1 MFGAVKSSLV
11 QLCVAFC
18 KHNLVSVF
26 PQLFKLIRL
35 VLTLPI
41 LTATTER
48 AFSALKILKTRLRT
62 SIGDDWMVDLMI
74 INIEKTIAQSL
85 DINDIINFLSGDVSS
100 RSPILSI
107 KKIKFDHL
115 LKFEYNI
122 IKYTLDI
129 SIF

>member
-1 MFGAVKSSLV
+1 MP
-11 QLCVAFC
+11 QLAFC
-18 KHNLVSVF
+18 KHNLVCVF

-74 INIEKTIAQSL
+74 INIEKTIAKAL
-85 DINDIINFLSGDVSS
+85 DINDIINFFLGMSARRVQFSQ
-100 RSPILSI
+100 
-107 KKIKFDHL
+107 
-115 LKFEYNI
+115 
-122 IKYTLDI
+122 
-129 SIF
+129 